1 MASTAPSS
9 SSSGVGKKRQ
19 KKGQK
24 QQEVTNVAE
33 STRIRVAQ
41 VLEQFRVSNDE
52 GIFEL
57 ENYHFCSYFI
67 NPIYWFSCR
76 FRVEKINTLLVVG

>member
-1 MASTAPSS
+1 MASTAP

-33 STRIRVAQ
+33 STQIRVAQ
-41 VLEQFRVSNDE
+41 VLEQFRASNDE
-52 GIFEL
+52 GN
-57 ENYHFCSYFI
+57 NYLI
-67 NPIYWFSCR
+67 NPIYFTLFSC
-76 FRVEKINTLLVVG
+76 

>member
-9 SSSGVGKKRQ
+9 SSGVGKKRL

-24 QQEVTNVAE
+24 QDEVTNVAE

-41 VLEQFRVSNDE
+41 VLEQFRASNDE
-52 GIFEL
+52 GILNWKSTIFAA
-57 ENYHFCSYFI
+57 I
-67 NPIYWFSCR
+67 
-76 FRVEKINTLLVVG
+76 